1 MRVTTAK
8 GIAGERGR
16 VEARMN
22 TKVVMAASALF
33 MAVVGVA
40 FSFLPVELLRAAGE
54 SGSAVMAVAVQ
65 VAGAM
70 LLGFAILNWMAKE
83 SVIGGIYNRPLAMGN
98 FMHFAVGAIALVKA
112 GVWIAA
118 AIYAI
123 FAVGFGAI
131 LFGTPRR
138 PAD

>member
-1 MRVTTAK
+1 
-8 GIAGERGR
+8 
-16 VEARMN
+16 MN
-22 TKVVMAASALF
+22 TKVIMVASALF
-33 MAVVGVA
+33 MAVAGVA

-54 SGSAVMAVAVQ
+54 SGSAVMALAVQ

-70 LLGFAILNWMAKE
+70 LLGLAILNWMAKD

-98 FMHFAVGAIALVKA
+98 FMHFAVGAIALVKGVMA
-112 GVWIAA
+112 GHAQTGVWVAA

-123 FAVGFGAI
+123 LAGGFGAM

-138 PAD
+138 KAD

>member
-1 MRVTTAK
+1 
-8 GIAGERGR
+8 
-16 VEARMN
+16 MN
-22 TKVVMAASALF
+22 TKLIMVASALC
-33 MAVVGVA
+33 MAIAGVA

-54 SGSAVMAVAVQ
+54 SGSAVMALAVQ

-70 LLGFAILNWMAKE
+70 LLGLAILNWMAKD

-98 FMHFAVGAIALVKA
+98 FMHFAVGAIALVKGVMA
-112 GVWIAA
+112 GHAQTGVWVAA

-123 FAVGFGAI
+123 FAGGFGAM

-138 PAD
+138 RAD